1 MARTFIKFREERDI
15 SQKINATFAFIRQ
28 NYQPLVQCL
37 VLYVLPFAL
46 LAGIFSGIYLSR
58 RLPATP
64 DEVRYRTWG
73 EYDFFNSITSFNY
86 LVSVFFSLV
95 SYVLISLV
103 ICVYIVQYMD
113 QQGTV
118 SAREVGK
125 AVRSNFLPV
134 FYTTI
139 GIFFMCCLGYV
150 LLLLPGVYLSI
161 AFSLFVIIM
170 IREELGFVE
179 TIERCLYLIK
189 GQWWS
194 TFGFLL
200 LIAIIQAVIGMV
212 ALLPGFLVDMLKT
225 LQLPAANHPLVTIV
239 ASAITGV
246 LSLFL
251 YVISFTGIVFHYFHL
266 VEIKDGTGFIEQVAL
281 IGQPP
286 VRDYADE
293 DGR

>member
-1 MARTFIKFREERDI
+1 MATTFIEFREERDI

-58 RLPATP
+58 RLPPPP

-86 LVSVFFSLV
+86 LVSGFFSLV

-103 ICVYIVQYMD
+103 ICIYIVQYMD
-113 QQGTV
+113 QQGKV

-139 GIFFMCCLGYV
+139 GIIFLCCLGYV
-150 LLLLPGVYLSI
+150 LLLVPGFYLSI

-189 GQWWS
+189 GQWWA

-200 LIAIIQAVIGMV
+200 LIGIIQAMIGMV
-212 ALLPGFLVDMLKT
+212 AVMPVFVVEMLKT
-225 LQLPAANHPLVTIV
+225 LHLPAANHPLVTIA

-246 LSLFL
+246 LGIFL

-266 VEIKDGTGFIEQVAL
+266 VEIKDGTGLIEQVAL

-286 VRDYADE
+286 VRDYAD
-293 DGR
+293 DDAR